1 MTVLIQPDL
10 ITVERPTATVDEHGW
25 AEDGS
30 LVTVGAMKGTIQQ
43 GVPDDD
49 PRASEGGGEG
59 PTAPSHR
66 QVGIAYLTAQVQ
78 PGDVLTV
85 TDTEGEALSW
95 RVQNC
100 RLVEDP
106 TGGGY
111 LNCWVA
117 DVSQMRVQP

>member
-10 ITVERPTATVDEHGW
+10 ITVERPTRTVDEHGW

-30 LVTVGAMKGTIQQ
+30 LAVVGTMKGTVQQ
-43 GVPDDD
+43 TLPE
-49 PRASEGGGEG
+49 ASATASDGGGEG
-59 PTAPSHR
+59 PAAPAHGFR
-66 QVGIAYLTAQVQ
+66 GTAYLSGAVE

-85 TDTEGEALSW
+85 TDSAGGSASW
-95 RVQNC
+95 RVASI

-106 TGGGY
+106 RGGGH

-117 DVSQMRVQP
+117 EVTQR